1 MRATTPYPGAESWV
15 DDETSP
21 GQRIGARVV
30 RARRLMVAG
39 AVLAIGYAVALL
51 VVAGLSADLGFFVYQ
66 GGPVVAVDGA
76 SAASQAGLRT
86 GDVITAVDGVRVVD
100 APGRAAALAAIGPGQ
115 VVRLAVDRAG
125 GRVDL
130 RFTVPRRVPLASAAG
145 FVVAL
150 LLLALAWLAG
160 RSGRHDLPRAFFR
173 QTVVY
178 VVFLAGAFSLDVVV
192 RTPWLL
198 VPWIYAMTL
207 AAPMTCRFMLRFPA
221 GRRWFSTTE
230 RVLLYGPPLA
240 LATFLSLLNVAF
252 VVGRPFPPTWTTW
265 AGGGAGAMAAVYL
278 TVGAVARARRLRAK
292 RGEIDAVAARW
303 LHVGGAVMALSLVT
317 GVLAATRD
325 MNAFISGGF
334 RPYVAIAMIGGSA
347 CVVFGMSRLPFGE
360 LDRLWRRSSGYV
372 LATGLAAGMYLAVI
386 GLLGGTA
393 SVLSGGDF
401 RAAVA
406 ATLGAAVLFGPVRV
420 GLQRMVDE
428 RFARDRSR
436 ARRLLREAAETA
448 VATLDIDALQQG
460 VVERVRAALAAD
472 GVALYVAVE
481 GGWRREAAAGE
492 VGLDREVDGELGRR
506 LDGALTA
513 RAPRGLGGAVLA
525 VPLPVD
531 DRAPAGLVVA
541 PHDAQHLDDEEVELL
556 TTAAAGLVVA
566 MGNAR
571 AHRALCEMTERL
583 RQQVEVAEGRRR
595 EIARL
600 KERLEEENRA
610 LVGQLA
616 SRTGRPPV
624 IGKGLEATFDLAT
637 RAARAD
643 ATVLIRGETGVGK
656 ELVARAIHAG
666 SPRRGGPFV
675 VIDCGAIA
683 TGLAESALFGHERGA
698 FTGAIRAAEG
708 AFRAAH
714 GGTIFLDELGELP
727 LELQPK
733 LLRVLQEREVQ
744 PVGASAPVPVDVR
757 VVGGTNRDLGAEVRA
772 GNFREDLLYR
782 LQVVEIVVPP
792 LRARKSDV
800 RALAQHFLE
809 THAERLGRPPKR
821 LRTDA
826 ADLLVQHDWPGN
838 VRELEHA
845 MEAAAVYAEGDEI
858 RADDLPILDK
868 VFKAR
873 GARAITCGAA
883 AQADGAPRAGLRETL
898 EGLERER
905 LVAALAQH
913 DGNRTRAARA
923 LGMSRGAL
931 LRRLKRYG
939 LDAAD
944 A

>member
-1 MRATTPYPGAESWV
+1 M
-15 DDETSP
+15 
-21 GQRIGARVV
+21 
-30 RARRLMVAG
+30 
-39 AVLAIGYAVALL
+39 
-51 VVAGLSADLGFFVYQ
+51 
-66 GGPVVAVDGA
+66 
-76 SAASQAGLRT
+76 
-86 GDVITAVDGVRVVD
+86 
-100 APGRAAALAAIGPGQ
+100 
-115 VVRLAVDRAG
+115 
-125 GRVDL
+125 
-130 RFTVPRRVPLASAAG
+130 PRRVPLASAAG

-541 PHDAQHLDDEEVELL
+541 PHNAQHLDDEEVELL

-637 RAARAD
+637 RAARSD

-666 SPRRGGPFV
+666 SPRRSGPFV

-744 PVGASAPVPVDVR
+744 PVGASAPVAVDVR
-757 VVGGTNRDLGAEVRA
+757 VVCGTNRDLAAEVRRRQLPRGPALPAA
-772 GNFREDLLYR
+772 GGRDRRAAPARPQERRPGPGPALPRGPRRAPGPATQAAAHRRRRPPGPAR
-782 LQVVEIVVPP
+782 LAGQ
-792 LRARKSDV
+792 RARA
-800 RALAQHFLE
+800 RA
-809 THAERLGRPPKR
+809 RDGGGRG
-821 LRTDA
+821 LRRGRRDPGRRP
-826 ADLLVQHDWPGN
+826 ADPRQGVQGA
-838 VRELEHA
+838 R
-845 MEAAAVYAEGDEI
+845 
-858 RADDLPILDK
+858 RARDHRGHRGRGRRRAPRRPARDP
-868 VFKAR
+868 R
-873 GARAITCGAA
+873 GARARAPGPGPGPARGQPDPRGQGARHVA
-883 AQADGAPRAGLRETL
+883 RRAPAPAQALRPRRGRRVGRARRPGPPPTVT
-898 EGLERER
+898 G
-905 LVAALAQH
+905 
-913 DGNRTRAARA
+913 TRRPGTDRARPR
-923 LGMSRGAL
+923 GGGGRGATA
-931 LRRLKRYG
+931 G
-939 LDAAD
+939 P
-944 A
+944 